1 MAKTLVDEF
10 NVRKRKSSTQLNS
23 TQHLNLAK
31 KTFHQSKE
39 VSSSNTE
46 PPEEPRVEILGQEI
60 EQESGNVSQQQIVN
74 TTPIMPAS
82 TSSNQNATSTP
93 SASATITQNQQ
104 AQPLL
109 KKGKTLSEYLFDW
122 LSRTKFSTEY
132 ARSDCKIDLALGT
145 MKCTACNLKH
155 IFKVYDANGCW
166 KLPNHFIGH

>member
-23 TQHLNLAK
+23 ALESSKK

-60 EQESGNVSQQQIVN
+60 EQESGNVSQQQVVN

-109 KKGKTLSEYLFDW
+109 KKGKTSEYPFDW

-132 ARSDCKIDLALGT
+132 ACFDCEIDLALGT

-166 KLPNHFIGH
+166 KLPNNFIGH